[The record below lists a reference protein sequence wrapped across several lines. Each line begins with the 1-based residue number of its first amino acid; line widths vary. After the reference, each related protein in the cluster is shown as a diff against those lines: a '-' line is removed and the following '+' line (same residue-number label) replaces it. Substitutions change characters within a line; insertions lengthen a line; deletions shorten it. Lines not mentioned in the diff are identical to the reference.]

1 MAVHCSVLRKRDLM
15 RKLRRRA
22 FKSGSR
28 GGFRFWSLP
37 TTVWLPTGVIQ
48 AGEKAERFES
58 TPHILGAYRA
68 SICQRCG
75 YTEAQNGRRSV
86 TRRSHTSLAEAV
98 TSIQSEPL
106 V

>member
-1 MAVHCSVLRKRDLM
+1 MAVHCSVLRKRVLT
-15 RKLRRRA
+15 RKLCRRA
-22 FKSGSR
+22 FKKR
-28 GGFRFWSLP
+28 ITRWFPFWFLP

-48 AGEKAERFES
+48 AGEKAEWFES
-58 TPHILGAYRA
+58 TPHMLGAYRA

-75 YTEAQNGRRSV
+75 YTEAQNGRRNV